1 METFSVIQNINS
13 PLCPNF
19 QSSFSPSFHSFIP
32 ASNTYRCFGRG
43 KPLTQGKARPT
54 WILVL
59 IRLLSSCVTLGKTLP
74 FSELHSLH
82 LKMGIDIPANTTQWG
97 VWHLVG
103 THLMLVKLGFWR
115 ASNEVVDGQVI
126 RKKDQRQTQSPA
138 LLSWSLT
145 LSSSSS
151 IWRQQIRSPLPSHQ
165 APSAAK
171 ETGERFINHLG

>member
-1 METFSVIQNINS
+1 MLWERETLNLGKGKTDLDSCTDSSVIQ
-13 PLCPNF
+13 LCDLGQDP
-19 QSSFSPSFHSFIP
+19 SLLRTSFS
-32 ASNTYRCFGRG
+32 
-43 KPLTQGKARPT
+43 
-54 WILVL
+54 
-59 IRLLSSCVTLGKTLP
+59 SSKNGN
-74 FSELHSLH
+74 
-82 LKMGIDIPANTTQWG
+82 MGIDIPANTTQWG